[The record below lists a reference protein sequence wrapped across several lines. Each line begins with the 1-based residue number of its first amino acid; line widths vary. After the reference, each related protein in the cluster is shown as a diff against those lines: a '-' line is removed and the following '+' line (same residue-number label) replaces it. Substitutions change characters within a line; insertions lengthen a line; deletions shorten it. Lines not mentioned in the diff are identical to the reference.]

1 MFPIPLCS
9 ASNATVQSEVNQI
22 QSNMK
27 VFRFSKQIFIISIIG
42 ILFSAT
48 EVNNFYSD
56 SWALLIGI
64 DKYHNWSQLNYA
76 VADAERMQKLLTE
89 KLDFPNDNVHMLLDE
104 EATLLNIKKEMN
116 KLKNLSNE
124 DDRVLIYFA
133 GHGITVPL
141 P

>member
-1 MFPIPLCS
+1 MFPIHLCS
-9 ASNATVQSEVNQI
+9 VSNATVQSEVNQI

-89 KLDFPNDNVHMLLDE
+89 KLGFPNDNVYMLLDE
-104 EATLLNIKKEMN
+104 EATIINIRKEMN
-116 KLKNLSNE
+116 NLKNL
-124 DDRVLIYFA
+124 A
-133 GHGITVPL
+133 Q
-141 P
+141 